1 MEEQGR
7 RGPFVLP
14 PQASRLPMRI
24 RGMHTTYGVTEGE
37 RCGTCAHLYMRQFN
51 HRYYKCSMAK
61 QSNGPATDWRVSWQA
76 CGKWEAREEAGR

>member
-1 MEEQGR
+1 MEERR

-37 RCGTCAHLYMRQFN
+37 RCGTCRHLYSKHYDR
-51 HRYYKCSMAK
+51 RYYKCDLNRDT
-61 QSNGPATDWRVSWQA
+61 NGPATDWRVSWQA